1 MTGLAIYS
9 VDVTIV
15 VQASTPQEARAEAV
29 RQLEGTDCEYLTGS
43 VYDENG
49 EVIPDA

>member
-1 MTGLAIYS
+1 MSRVANYS

-15 VQASTPQEARAEAV
+15 VEASSPQEARAEAV

-43 VYDENG
+43 VYDEDG
-49 EVIPDA
+49 EVFPDD